1 MITSDYLEVT
11 CKALQKNTIHD
22 NLPFPKIKDQG
33 SRYAGNSQTP
43 DWGGEVPQ
51 TSLEARRN
59 GP

>member
-1 MITSDYLEVT
+1 MITPGYLEVT

-22 NLPFPKIKDQG
+22 SQAFPKIKDQG
-33 SRYAGNSQTP
+33 SWYAGNSQTP
-43 DWGGEVPQ
+43 DSGTEVPQ